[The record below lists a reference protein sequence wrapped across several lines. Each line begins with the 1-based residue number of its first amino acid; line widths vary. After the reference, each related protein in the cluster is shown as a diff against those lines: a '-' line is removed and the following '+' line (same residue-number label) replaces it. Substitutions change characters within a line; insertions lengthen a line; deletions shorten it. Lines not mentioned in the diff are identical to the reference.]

1 MKGDSTLI
9 NYELT
14 KKSVAAFLDDILE
27 DVLETEEYSPIEIT
41 IGSRTITADLFSEV
55 YEVLEELLEINL
67 KIIEE
72 ETQC

>member
-1 MKGDSTLI
+1 MI

-14 KKSVAAFLDDILE
+14 KKGVAAFLDDILE

-55 YEVLEELLEINL
+55 YEALEELLEINL